1 METNEVFKSISAG
14 GDFIA
19 GLREDGYVIQT
30 KNGKLVQ
37 IPDLTKIIKITCGN
51 GFGLAMNEFGI
62 IYEWNSETLA
72 VKEIERTSSKIIDIS
87 AKNNQRLYITS
98 RGTILGEGDILNGE
112 MQGMQ
117 DAIKAEVL
125 QDRILILKSD
135 GTVCEYV
142 NGMLQN
148 KVLKERVIDISGN
161 MTNVL
166 YQTVRR
172 KNICNR

>member
-1 METNEVFKSISAG
+1 
-14 GDFIA
+14 
-19 GLREDGYVIQT
+19 
-30 KNGKLVQ
+30 
-37 IPDLTKIIKITCGN
+37 
-51 GFGLAMNEFGI
+51 MNEFGI

-72 VKEIERTSSKIIDIS
+72 VKEIERKSSKIIDIS

-117 DAIKAEVL
+117 DAVKAEVL

-161 MTNVL
+161 MTNAL